1 MNEGKAD
8 RILRVLVG
16 VILGVVAWMMLGLAD
31 GAIFGVIAGI
41 VALVLILTGI
51 VGFCP
56 AYRLLGIRT
65 CPVSPKKSTP
75 DQAAS

>member
-16 VILGVVAWMMLGLAD
+16 AILGVVAWMVLGLSH
-31 GAIFGVIAGI
+31 GAILGIIAGV

-51 VGFCP
+51 IGFCP
-56 AYRLLGIRT
+56 AYSLLGIRT
-65 CPVSPKKSTP
+65 CPLSPKKNPP

>member
-16 VILGVVAWMMLGLAD
+16 VILGVVAWMVLGLGD
-31 GAIFGVIAGI
+31 GAILGIIAGI
-41 VALVLILTGI
+41 VALVLILTGL

-56 AYRLLGIRT
+56 AYALLGLRT
-65 CPVSPKKSTP
+65 CPLSPKKNPP